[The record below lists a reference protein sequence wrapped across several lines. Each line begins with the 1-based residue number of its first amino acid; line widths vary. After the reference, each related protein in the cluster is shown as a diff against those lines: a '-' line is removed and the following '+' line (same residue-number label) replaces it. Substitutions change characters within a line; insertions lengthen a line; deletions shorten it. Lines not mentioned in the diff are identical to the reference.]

1 MKIVVEVPDLPLD
14 RTSSHTVASYVR
26 AVLGLRALR
35 WEIAQKLLEVERCK
49 KAIAGRLQADALLAE
64 AQNILDEL
72 TSDRVDKGGR
82 RAVNPELSAD
92 PQ

>member
-35 WEIAQKLLEVERCK
+35 GEIAQKLLEVERCK
-49 KAIAGRLQADALLAE
+49 KAIAGRLQAEALLAQ
-64 AQNILDEL
+64 AQGLLNDFD
-72 TSDRVDKGGR
+72 SK
-82 RAVNPELSAD
+82 
-92 PQ
+92 Q